1 MLELIEKNDQLQQ
14 RLDELQK
21 KGKTVG
27 FVPTLGALHQGHMSL
42 ISKALKLSDFVV
54 CSIFVNPTQFNEKAD
69 FERYPRPLKDDVKLL
84 KKNGCHFLFIPSVQ
98 EIYPK
103 NHKKYTLRLGS
114 LAKVMEGANR
124 PGHFAGVVEV
134 VHRLFSIIKPNFAF
148 FGEKDFQQLSILQ
161 FMVKKAKLNIK
172 IVPCPIIREKDGLA
186 MSSRNRLLKPEH
198 REMAPI
204 LHETLQKISKNRKE
218 LSPAKIKKWA
228 KDFLKRK
235 GVNVE
240 YIEIAKEED
249 LKSISSWLKNKP
261 TRVFIVARF
270 GEIRL
275 IDNTPIVYRPK

>member
-1 MLELIEKNDQLQQ
+1 MLELIEKNDQLHQ

-21 KGKTVG
+21 SGKTIG

-54 CSIFVNPTQFNEKAD
+54 CSIFVNPTQFNEKSD
-69 FERYPRPLKDDVKLL
+69 FERYPRPIDEDVKLL

-98 EIYPK
+98 QIYPK
-103 NHKKYTLRLGS
+103 NHKKYTVRLGS

-134 VHRLFSIIKPNFAF
+134 VHRLFTIVKPDFAF
-148 FGEKDFQQLSILQ
+148 FGEKDFQQLSILR
-161 FMVKKAKLNIK
+161 FMVKKARLKVK
-172 IVPCPIIREKDGLA
+172 IVPCSIIREKDGLA

-198 REMAPI
+198 RKMAPI
-204 LHETLQKISKNRKE
+204 LYKTIQKVSKNKNG

-228 KDFLKRK
+228 MDFLKSK

-249 LKSISSWLKNKP
+249 LKSISYWLKTKP
-261 TRVFIVARF
+261 IRVFIVARF

-275 IDNTPIVYRPK
+275 IDNTPIAYRPK